1 MVCKTGRLLAE
12 SQFNKGTVLWKNHQV
27 KTRRTPLVH
36 QYSHDFLHTHTH
48 TYIYMHTT
56 GPVIPKGE
64 KNVCK
69 VYMIKFYQVIWQG
82 SMSRSFLFRP
92 AKLCNEA

>member
-1 MVCKTGRLLAE
+1 
-12 SQFNKGTVLWKNHQV
+12 
-27 KTRRTPLVH
+27 
-36 QYSHDFLHTHTH
+36 
-48 TYIYMHTT
+48 MHTT

>member
-1 MVCKTGRLLAE
+1 MEKSPSKKQEEHHLCTNIHMT
-12 SQFNKGTVLWKNHQV
+12 F
-27 KTRRTPLVH
+27 
-36 QYSHDFLHTHTH
+36 YTHTH
-48 TYIYMHTT
+48 TYIYIHTT
-56 GPVIPKGE
+56 GPVIPKEE